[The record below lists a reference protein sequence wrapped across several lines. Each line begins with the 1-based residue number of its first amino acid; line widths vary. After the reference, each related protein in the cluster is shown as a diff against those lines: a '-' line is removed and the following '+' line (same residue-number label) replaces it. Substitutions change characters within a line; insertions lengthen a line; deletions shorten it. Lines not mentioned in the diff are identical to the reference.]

1 VFSLGMFIK
10 QTFQEH
16 PKICTLLLLCVMS
29 LIAFGNAFPNS
40 FHFDD
45 IVGVVR
51 NPAIRDLKNI
61 PAYFTDPATFGLGRT
76 REWRPILQIT
86 YALNYF
92 MGGLNPAVFR
102 SFNLLFHIGNAFLIF
117 LIVTAICRQ
126 APEKI
131 LGELHWSAALLAL
144 LSAVLF
150 AVHTANSEAVD
161 YIWARSSV
169 LATFF
174 YLLAFYARGPFSS
187 EKLRSPLWHLGGL
200 VSFALGIG
208 SKATAVTLPATLFIY
223 EFLFLNPRSL
233 NPVNLFLAEPGR
245 LKKYIPL
252 GALSLAYVALRMVLF
267 PRMVTSRFGV
277 GGPRISPYTYLLT
290 QFRAWVYYIKLFLW
304 PHPLMIDFAG
314 FGWSYSLWNSRVLLS
329 LGLVLVILIFAWL
342 IRKIHPLI
350 SFFLFWYFIALLPEA
365 SVIPLEDAVV
375 GYRAYPAYVGLAVV
389 VVMLSVLGP
398 IWVGRVLQIGKKGKE
413 WRFGLTYGSV
423 AAVVLISLIVA
434 TIIRNRDWRNES
446 ILWSDVMSKDPTN
459 PRPYMSLG
467 LGYLVQGEYGSA
479 RQFFDKAIQLS
490 PRVSH
495 AFILRGYLSYRQD
508 RNEEA
513 LDDFATALKLDSR
526 SPYAFF
532 YRGELYRKIGESD
545 KALADYQAA
554 LHYMPYL
561 TDAHLGIAMAYLDKE
576 ETVNATD
583 ACALLVKIDPG
594 DRRGYDCLGTLLL
607 EQSRLSDAVKV
618 YKEGVKRNPRDADL
632 WHGLASAYEKLD
644 MHKEAGDARQ
654 RASRVG
660 SEKNT
665 PAPEPSP
672 FLE

>member
-1 VFSLGMFIK
+1 MFIK
-10 QTFQEH
+10 QAFQNY
-16 PKICTLLLLCVMS
+16 PKICALFLLCAMS

-51 NPAIRDLKNI
+51 NPAIRNLKNI
-61 PAYFTDPATFGLGRT
+61 PAYFTDPTTFGLGRT

-86 YALNYF
+86 YAINYYI
-92 MGGLNPAVFR
+92 GGLNPVVFR
-102 SFNLLFHIGNAFLIF
+102 SFNFLFHIGTAFLIF

-131 LGELHWSAALLAL
+131 LGELHGSTALLAL

-150 AVHTANSEAVD
+150 VVHTANSEAVD

-174 YLLAFYARGPFSS
+174 YLLAFYCYARGPFSW
-187 EKLRSPLWHLGGL
+187 EKIRSPLWHLGGL

-233 NPVNLFLAEPGR
+233 NPFNLFLAEPGR
-245 LKKYIPL
+245 LKKYVPL
-252 GALSLAYVALRMVLF
+252 GVLSLAYIALRMVLF
-267 PRMVTSRFGV
+267 PRMVTSRFAA
-277 GGPRISPYTYLLT
+277 GGPRISPYIYLLT
-290 QFRAWVYYIKLFLW
+290 QFRAWVYYIRLFLW

-314 FGWSYSLWNSRVLLS
+314 FGWSHSLWESRVLMS
-329 LGLVLVILIFAWL
+329 LGLVIILLIFSWYV
-342 IRKIHPLI
+342 RKTHPLF
-350 SFFLFWYFIALLPEA
+350 SLFLFWYFIALLPEA
-365 SVIPLEDAVV
+365 SIIPLEDAVV

-389 VVMLSVLGP
+389 CVMASLQAA
-398 IWVGRVLQIGKKGKE
+398 IWL
-413 WRFGLTYGSV
+413 WRPFSQNGLTRERRFWFIYGSI
-423 AAVVLISLIVA
+423 AAAILMSLMLA
-434 TIIRNRDWRNES
+434 TILRNRDWRSES
-446 ILWSDVMSKDPTN
+446 TLWSDVMSKDPTN

-467 LGYLVQGEYGSA
+467 LDYLVQGEYGRA
-479 RQFFDKAIQLS
+479 RQFFDKAIQIS
-490 PRVSH
+490 PRLSH

-508 RNEEA
+508 RNENA
-513 LDDFATALKLDSR
+513 LADYATALKLDSR
-526 SPYAFF
+526 SPYASF

-545 KALADYQAA
+545 KALADYEAA
-554 LHYMPYL
+554 LNSMPYY
-561 TDAHLGIAMAYLDKE
+561 TDAHLGIAMAYLDKDE
-576 ETVNATD
+576 IVKATD
-583 ACALLVKIDPG
+583 ACAKLVKIDPE

-607 EQSRLSDAVKV
+607 EQNLLSDAVKI
-618 YKEGVKRNPRDADL
+618 YKDGVKRNPRDADL
-632 WHGLASAYEKLD
+632 WHGLASAYEKLY
-644 MHKEAGDARQ
+644 MHKEAGEALE

-660 SEKNT
+660 PERNM